1 MRIGDKPT
9 LVFNVRVKAR
19 PEAATY
25 SDWFPVDEIY
35 DNATGQKRPPRP
47 DEHYEIRYGA
57 R

>member
-1 MRIGDKPT
+1 LI
-9 LVFNVRVKAR
+9 FNLRVKAR

-35 DNATGQKRPPRP
+35 DNATGQKRAPRP
-47 DEHYEIRYGA
+47 DEQYAIRYGA